1 MVQPTGAAD
10 QQRQPPETYAAPLGA
25 VPGLGPGE
33 GATGEGLPRP
43 WGGHRGGHPP
53 GGNNERDEVDDL
65 VAAWREQRPDL
76 DVAPLQVL
84 SRVSRLAR
92 HLDIA
97 RRGAFAAHGLESWE
111 FDVLSALRRAGPPFQ
126 LTPGALLRA
135 TLVTSGTMTN
145 RIDRLAAGGL
155 VTREPDP
162 RDRRGVLV
170 TLSQRGQAVVDAA
183 FIDLLERERALLAS
197 LGEDQRQVLADLLR
211 TLLIPF
217 DEGSPPGGR

>member
-1 MVQPTGAAD
+1 MPMEQVTG
-10 QQRQPPETYAAPLGA
+10 
-25 VPGLGPGE
+25 V
-33 GATGEGLPRP
+33 
-43 WGGHRGGHPP
+43 
-53 GGNNERDEVDDL
+53 ERDEVDDL

-97 RRGAFAAHGLESWE
+97 RRGAFAAHGLEPWE

-145 RIDRLAAGGL
+145 RIDRLAAAGL
-155 VTREPDP
+155 VYREPDP

-170 TLSQRGQAVVDAA
+170 TLSERGTAVVDAA
-183 FIDLLERERALLAS
+183 FTDLLERERGLLAR
-197 LGEDQRQVLADLLR
+197 LGPDGAPGARRPAAHPARPLR
-211 TLLIPF
+211 RGQPARR
-217 DEGSPPGGR
+217 EVNRAAPAGRPSGVAAA